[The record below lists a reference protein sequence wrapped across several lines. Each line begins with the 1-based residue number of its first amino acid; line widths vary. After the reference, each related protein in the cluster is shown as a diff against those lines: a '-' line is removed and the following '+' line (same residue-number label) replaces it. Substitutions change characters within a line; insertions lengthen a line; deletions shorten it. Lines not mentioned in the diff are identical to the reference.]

1 MCVLCQSL
9 YFTNPSTFANLSSY
23 LSPMCNALRGSH
35 KCVLQLCVSAG
46 WWTVQVGTSGLV
58 GIVPE
63 SYVTEQERIEM
74 LSPRHA
80 PQQQGFQQ
88 EQSSSLLPDVPAVDV
103 SSPIGSPM
111 MARSLTV
118 GGTPGAATPLNPD
131 DIPPPPSP
139 AMDDIPPPPPMYMG
153 MPPPPM
159 TMVIPPLPMTRK
171 RVMSKGAAA
180 DLAEG

>member
-1 MCVLCQSL
+1 
-9 YFTNPSTFANLSSY
+9 
-23 LSPMCNALRGSH
+23 
-35 KCVLQLCVSAG
+35 
-46 WWTVQVGTSGLV
+46 
-58 GIVPE
+58 
-63 SYVTEQERIEM
+63 M